1 MSYSSTSVVDSLIQ
15 ITTREDVK
23 MKKAKEQLTG
33 IAKAL
38 SSLSKQVDRL
48 SKQVAN
54 PVPAKATKAKAG
66 RKPIKAAADKTKSQK
81 KDTVL
86 DAVFDSIKRSRG
98 GVTIP
103 SLRSKTGLG
112 ARQLSNA
119 LYKLTKKKLIQ
130 AKTRGVYVKL

>member
-1 MSYSSTSVVDSLIQ
+1 
-15 ITTREDVK
+15 
-23 MKKAKEQLTG
+23 MKKTKEQLAG
-33 IAKAL
+33 IAKTL
-38 SSLSKQVDRL
+38 SSLSKQVERL
-48 SKQVAN
+48 SKQVGLPA
-54 PVPAKATKAKAG
+54 PAKKATKGKAVRTPAKA
-66 RKPIKAAADKTKSQK
+66 KSQK

-86 DAVFDSIKRSRG
+86 DSVYDSIKRSRN

-130 AKTRGVYVKL
+130 TKSRGVYVKQ

>member
-1 MSYSSTSVVDSLIQ
+1 
-15 ITTREDVK
+15 